1 MDLKSRFKSR
11 LKPLSEK
18 SLKAFE
24 YWQSFS
30 LKMRVFIITL
40 LFFGIFLTVLPYGIK
55 WGMKQALLK
64 QGLEEVHIEDVS
76 FNLFTGRFKVEN
88 MLLKKAGKEPLK
100 LGEFFFDFD
109 WPSLFE
115 KHLVVDKLIL
125 LKTHVHVDFQPKKFL
140 DVAGIIIP
148 LNKETPKEE
157 PADGGL
163 TWKLGINSLVLK
175 NTVVSVIAPN
185 IDKDVRFEE
194 VALNHLQNWEPSMPA
209 DMTFKLE
216 VGKGKEYGGFKGHM
230 KVNAFSETQKLVG
243 QVEINNLLLQ
253 AYEKFLPPEVEQLA
267 AKVGG
272 KINVSAFNKYGDV
285 QAKVNSDLKLEN
297 GIVQTKDLQA
307 DVGKITFNGESDVSL
322 LSGEL
327 KLQNDAKLSI
337 QNAGLNTSDVSLKV
351 GGLTLEGTR
360 NVLHKDQSLQVKA
373 NESLT
378 IQHTALKQK
387 GNQLSFDD
395 LQWKGH
401 VETQKDTKTALNVDG
416 TLQLAGINLSQKAL
430 VLYGKTLSW
439 QGNTDL
445 DIPSES
451 KQKLKVKTQGKVA
464 LDKWTLTNTRK
475 DLLMS
480 SFDSLDSQV
489 GFALPLSVSVK
500 DFSLDEVTVAQFKHG
515 KTKQE
520 HLPLA
525 QLKSFNLKH
534 FNLVGTNKINVGKM
548 DVNSL
553 KVNLDFDENKHIH
566 QFDALMASLPI
577 DQKTPAK
584 KQTTTHS
591 KTDKKAKPSSLQL
604 MFDGLDFKGY
614 NRVELLTHATQPAM
628 HKNIDIRTLSIG
640 KLSYHHPN
648 RNTPI
653 RLLAT
658 IDKYTK
664 VDIKGKAKPLTKKV
678 NMDVTTHIHDMDL
691 YSFSPLI
698 KRDLGYRIQSGSL
711 NLTSDVKV
719 KDDMLTSKNHVLLV
733 GFDMEADDSDQTQPK
748 AQGTENAVEKTANE
762 ASGLMSATALKFGL
776 NMLRDSRDNIDLD
789 LPVNGDL
796 SDPGFDA
803 TSAINIA
810 LRNALTGGTKLALTL
825 ALQPYGA
832 IAMATSYAYNQA
844 NKIQFQ
850 SVSFVAGKNELSAGM
865 TEYLDKMG
873 KLLKEKKQ
881 ITLKV
886 CGYYTQQD
894 VDLLTEAIRVNDAN
908 KTDNEDN
915 GLPQQ
920 QKQAGQQPLSAEAQ
934 VELNQQL
941 YDLAKS
947 RQRLVKD
954 WLVEKDGIDPSRL
967 TTCHPELEQEKVT
980 GVSLSM

>member
-11 LKPLSEK
+11 LKPLSVK
-18 SLKAFE
+18 ASKAFG

-40 LFFGIFLTVLPYGIK
+40 LFLGIFLTVLPYGIK
-55 WGMKQALLK
+55 WGMKEALLK

-100 LGEFFFDFD
+100 LGEFFVDFD
-109 WPSLFE
+109 WQSLFE

-125 LKTHVHVDFQPKKFL
+125 LKTHVYVDFQPKKFL

-148 LNKETPKEE
+148 LNKQTPKEE

-194 VALNHLQNWEPSMPA
+194 VALNHLQNWEPSSPA

-216 VGKGKEYGGFKGHM
+216 VGKDKEYGGFKGHM

-272 KINVSAFNKYGDV
+272 KINLSASNKYGDV
-285 QAKVNSDLKLEN
+285 QAKVNSDLMLEN
-297 GIVQTKDLQA
+297 GVVQTKDLQVS
-307 DVGKITFNGESDVSL
+307 VGEVAFNGESDVSL

-327 KLQNDAKLSI
+327 KLQNNAKLSI
-337 QNAGLNTSDVSLKV
+337 ENANLNTSDVSLKV

-360 NVLHKDQSLQVKA
+360 TLVHKDQSLQVKA
-373 NESLT
+373 DESLA
-378 IQHTALKQK
+378 IQNTALKQK
-387 GNQLSFDD
+387 DNQLAIDD
-395 LQWKGH
+395 LQWKGQ
-401 VETQKDTKTALNVDG
+401 VETQKEAETALNVDG
-416 TLQLAGINLSQKAL
+416 AMQLAGISLSQKSLTLHGKAL
-430 VLYGKTLSW
+430 AW
-439 QGNTDL
+439 QGNTHL
-445 DIPSES
+445 DIPSKP
-451 KQKLKVKTQGKVA
+451 KQKLKLKTQGKIAMDEWA
-464 LDKWTLTNTRK
+464 LKNAQK

-480 SFDSLDSQV
+480 SFENLDSQV

-500 DFSLDEVTVAQFKHG
+500 DFSLDNITVAQFQHG

-534 FNLVGTNKINVGKM
+534 FNLAGTDKIGVGKV
-548 DVNSL
+548 DVDSL

-566 QFDALMASLPI
+566 QLDALMASLPI
-577 DQKTPAK
+577 DHAK
-584 KQTTTHS
+584 KQATTRS

-604 MFDGLDFKGY
+604 TFDGLDFKGQ
-614 NRVELLTHATQPAM
+614 NRIELLTHATQPAM
-628 HKNIDIRTLSIG
+628 HKNINIQTLSIG
-640 KLSYHHPN
+640 KLSYHRPN
-648 RNTPI
+648 RSTPI

-664 VDIKGKAKPLTKKV
+664 VDIKGTAKPLTKKV
-678 NMDVTTHIHDMDL
+678 NMDVATRIHDMDL

-719 KDDMLTSKNHVLLV
+719 KDDMLTSKNHVLLI
-733 GFDMEADDSDQTQPK
+733 GFDMEADDSGQTQTK
-748 AQGTENAVEKTANE
+748 AQSGENAVSKTANE
-762 ASGLMSATALKFGL
+762 AGGLMSATALKFGL

-803 TSAINIA
+803 TSAINVA

-850 SVSFVAGKNELSAGM
+850 SVSFVGGKNELSTGM
-865 TEYLDKMG
+865 PEYLNKMG

-894 VDLLTEAIRVNDAN
+894 VDLLTAEIRTNDTS
-908 KTDNEDN
+908 KTDDEEN
-915 GLPQQ
+915 GQSQQ
-920 QKQAGQQPLSAEAQ
+920 QKQTGQQPLSEQAQ
-934 VELNQQL
+934 MQLNQQL
-941 YDLAKS
+941 YELAKS

-954 WLVEKDGIDPSRL
+954 WLVEKGGIDPSRL